1 MDTGKLNISSN
12 TESIR
17 EIKNQLID
25 QFILIGAI
33 LGLIIFV
40 ISLFPWQHS
49 YLNSDFFIDV
59 FIQVLVFGIYGFRH
73 RFTLE
78 TKAKVVILLLLIA
91 FTSDVIENH
100 VYATGVSLIILIPF
114 ISILAFSLRTTILTF
129 LCGILIYMII
139 AFAYLN
145 ELFEAIDYVNN
156 EFSLTDWFLN
166 ISTILM
172 ISIIISLFVK
182 RYNLSVDQ
190 MIEKLQNANI
200 ELADRDNKLEKSL
213 SEKNVMLQ
221 EIHHRVKNNL
231 AVVSG
236 LLNLQSSNIDDQ
248 YVKNALSKSIHRI
261 MSIAKVHEL
270 LYQSDDFSMI
280 NLHKY
285 VEELSTIHLQSLSK
299 SEEQLFKNSIELEH
313 IDINYGVPLGIIFNE
328 LITNSLKHA
337 FIGEYHIP
345 EIRISI
351 KKINDTVFV
360 EYADNGVGILN
371 FEEALTESLGFTLI
385 KSLLDQIEA
394 SYEYDLNNQFKLSF
408 FFTTSAI

>member
-1 MDTGKLNISSN
+1 MNVGRNNTRSN

-40 ISLFPWQHS
+40 ISLFPWQQS

-78 TKAKVVILLLLIA
+78 TKAKIIILLLLIA

-100 VYATGVSLIILIPF
+100 VYATGVSLIILVPF
-114 ISILAFSLRTTILTF
+114 ISILAFSLRTTVLTF
-129 LCGILIYMII
+129 SCGILIYMII

-145 ELFEAIDYVNN
+145 GFFEATDYVNN
-156 EFSLTDWFLN
+156 EFSLTDWILN

-172 ISIIISLFVK
+172 NSIIISLFVK

-190 MIEKLQNANI
+190 MIEKLQNANT

-270 LYQSDDFSMI
+270 LYQSDDLSMI

-285 VEELSTIHLQSLSK
+285 VEELTTIHLQSFSK
-299 SEEQLFKNSIELEH
+299 SEKQLFKNTIELEH

-371 FEEALTESLGFTLI
+371 FEEARTESLGFTLI

-408 FFTTSAI
+408 FFTITAI